1 MGAQWKHAGRVA
13 AGAAKGALFT
23 RLSKEITVAAR
34 GGDPNP
40 VNNPRLRAALEA
52 ARKQSMTRETID
64 RAIKRGAGLLDGNV
78 QYETLFFEG
87 FTPHQV
93 PIIVEC
99 LTDNKNRTAADIRVL
114 FRKGQIGSVQ
124 WMFDRVGVIEASHP
138 ERADGE
144 EAAIE
149 AGAQDVKI
157 DAENPEA
164 GAEFI
169 CETTDLDTVRK
180 ALEAAGW
187 LISSAEMAWVAKNP
201 VTVDDD
207 QRKEIEAWVNAID
220 ENDDVHRVYVALG

>member
-34 GGDPNP
+34 GGDPSP
-40 VNNPRLRAALEA
+40 THNPRLRAALEA

-64 RAIKRGAGLLDGNV
+64 RAIKRGAGLLDGSV

-99 LTDNKNRTAADIRVL
+99 LTDNKNRTAADVRVL
-114 FRKGQIGSVQ
+114 FRKGQTGSVQ
-124 WMFDRVGVIEASHP
+124 WMFDRVGVVEASHP
-138 ERADGE
+138 DKADPE

-149 AGAQDVKI
+149 AGAQDVKP
-157 DAENPEA
+157 DEESSA
-164 GAEFI
+164 FI
-169 CETTDLDTVRK
+169 CEAADLDTVRK
-180 ALEAAGW
+180 SLEAAGW
-187 LISSAEMAWVAKNP
+187 LVSSAELAWVAKNP

-207 QRKEIEAWVNAID
+207 QRREIEAWVNAID
-220 ENDDVHRVYVALG
+220 ENDDVHRVYVALA

>member
-34 GGDPNP
+34 GGDVNP
-40 VNNPRLRAALEA
+40 ANNPRLRAALEA
-52 ARKQSMTRETID
+52 ARKQSMTRDTID
-64 RAIKRGAGLLDGNV
+64 RAIKRGSGLLDGNV

-99 LTDNKNRTAADIRVL
+99 LTDNRNRAAADVRVL
-114 FRKGQIGSVQ
+114 FRKGQLGSVQ
-124 WMFDRVGVIEASHP
+124 WMFDRVGIVEASHP
-138 ERADGE
+138 DKADPE

-149 AGAQDVKI
+149 AGAQDVKPGE
-157 DAENPEA
+157 DSV
-164 GAEFI
+164 EFV
-169 CETTDLDTVRK
+169 CETTDLDAVRK

-187 LISSAEMAWVAKNP
+187 LVSSAEMAWAAKNP
-201 VTVDDD
+201 VTVTDE
-207 QRKEIEAWVNAID
+207 QRAEIEAWVNAID
-220 ENDDVHRVYVALG
+220 ENDDVHRVYVALA

>member
-1 MGAQWKHAGRVA
+1 MGAQWKHAGRMA

-34 GGDPNP
+34 AGDPSP
-40 VNNPRLRAALEA
+40 DNNPRLRAALEA
-52 ARKQSMTRETID
+52 ARKQSMTRDTID
-64 RAIKRGAGLLDGNV
+64 RAIKRGSGLLDGNV

-99 LTDNKNRTAADIRVL
+99 LTDNRNRAAADVRVL
-114 FRKGQIGSVQ
+114 FRKGQLGSVQ

-138 ERADGE
+138 SRADAE

-149 AGAQDVKI
+149 AGAQDLEPGDDGVTHFYT
-157 DAENPEA
+157 APH
-164 GAEFI
+164 
-169 CETTDLDTVRK
+169 DLDTVRK

-187 LISSAEMAWVAKNP
+187 KLESAALVWRAKNP
-201 VTVDDD
+201 VTVAPEHRHSVDEFLAEMDEDDD
-207 QRKEIEAWVNAID
+207 VQTLFVGIK
-220 ENDDVHRVYVALG
+220 